1 MELAL
6 KLEDYETVQNAPG
19 PRGIEL
25 YTMGYLFQ
33 KRPLYVWNLM
43 KESFGDVIYAPWK
56 NRNSLFLF
64 HPNDVRYVLKD
75 NHTNYRK
82 SKEYQ
87 QMEPLLGEGLLTSEG
102 ELWRR
107 QRRIMAKE
115 FHSSKIDQFL
125 VSIHQSTQTK
135 IAQLSEVKAPLDI
148 TTEFNALTFEIAGSL
163 FFGSKLEGQSHIAQS
178 SLYTETERV
187 NARIR
192 RLWNFPFSFPTG
204 ENIRGNKA
212 VKNLRGIVSGILNNA
227 NHEEKSNVLS
237 KLVSYK
243 DENGQRLPT
252 KLISDEVMT
261 LMLAGH
267 ETTSNGLSWASFLLA
282 EHPQWIMKLRE
293 ELKEYGKTPEE
304 LTKEDLTK
312 LPLLDAVWKESLRL
326 YPPIPIL
333 SRQTLEEDVI
343 GGFKVPAGVSVQ
355 CCPYITH
362 RDERFWNQ
370 PNTFMPER
378 FVDRVISRDDCTYFP
393 FAKGPRACIGEEL
406 ANVEGLLILSYMT
419 HYFDWGLKK
428 GFKPQPHHHLTLR
441 SENGMW
447 LNLKKSFR

>member
-1 MELAL
+1 
-6 KLEDYETVQNAPG
+6 
-19 PRGIEL
+19 
-25 YTMGYLFQ
+25 
-33 KRPLYVWNLM
+33 
-43 KESFGDVIYAPWK
+43 
-56 NRNSLFLF
+56 
-64 HPNDVRYVLKD
+64 
-75 NHTNYRK
+75 
-82 SKEYQ
+82 
-87 QMEPLLGEGLLTSEG
+87 MEPLLGEGLLTSEG
-102 ELWRR
+102 DLWRR

-125 VSIHQSTQTK
+125 VSIHQSTQNK
-135 IAQLSEVKAPLDI
+135 VAELSSVKAPLDI

-163 FFGSKLEGQSHIAQS
+163 FFGSKMEGQSLIAQT

-192 RLWNFPFSFPTG
+192 RLWNFPLSFPTG
-204 ENIRGNKA
+204 ENLRGNKA
-212 VKNLRGIVSGILNNA
+212 VKNLRGIVSGILNSTS
-227 NHEEKSNVLS
+227 NHAEKQNVLS

-243 DENGQRLPT
+243 DENGQGLPT

-282 EHPQWIMKLRE
+282 EHPEWILKLRE
-293 ELKEYGKTPEE
+293 ELSEYGKTPEE

-326 YPPIPIL
+326 YPPIPII

-355 CCPYITH
+355 CCPYVTH

-428 GFKPQPHHHLTLR
+428 GFKPEPHHHLTLR

-447 LNLKKSFR
+447 LNLKKSVK